1 MPDKSLVWRL
11 CTQYLQVV
19 VVVVMVVFFRRGSV
33 FVERNV
39 GSSAFFSFSFS
50 FSLLAFELPTVF
62 KHETIARA
70 QRKRQNRCLVLG
82 GGRKR

>member
-50 FSLLAFELPTVF
+50 FSLFAFSFALWLLFHV
-62 KHETIARA
+62 
-70 QRKRQNRCLVLG
+70 
-82 GGRKR
+82 